1 MRPIYTDIHI
11 HTSENPD
18 NLNQNYDV
26 EKLFAKVRSSAQGE
40 SALISI
46 TDHNTINEHVYL
58 DAISKCKDDIH
69 LLLGV
74 ELHVHYTKKT
84 DAYHCHMLFK
94 EEITSDN
101 IREIN
106 KILDSLY
113 PKKVVEKSDESIPT
127 LNELINSFDSYDFL
141 LLPHG
146 GQSHATFDKA
156 IPLGARFDTMMERSI
171 YYNQFDGFTA
181 RNEKG
186 LDETESYFKR
196 L

>member
-26 EKLFAKVRSSAQGE
+26 ENLFAKVRSSAQGE

-74 ELHVHYTKKT
+74 ELHVHYTKKLMHIIVIC
-84 DAYHCHMLFK
+84 YL
-94 EEITSDN
+94 
-101 IREIN
+101 
-106 KILDSLY
+106 
-113 PKKVVEKSDESIPT
+113 KKKLHLTIFEK
-127 LNELINSFDSYDFL
+127 
-141 LLPHG
+141 
-146 GQSHATFDKA
+146 
-156 IPLGARFDTMMERSI
+156 
-171 YYNQFDGFTA
+171 
-181 RNEKG
+181 
-186 LDETESYFKR
+186 
-196 L
+196 